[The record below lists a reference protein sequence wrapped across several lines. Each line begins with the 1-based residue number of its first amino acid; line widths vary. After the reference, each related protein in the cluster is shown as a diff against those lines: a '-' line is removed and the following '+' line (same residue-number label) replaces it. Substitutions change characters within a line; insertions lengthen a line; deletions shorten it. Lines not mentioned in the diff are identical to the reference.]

1 MTRSLFLL
9 MVLFA
14 AAPAAAQSQRPSD
27 AQLTPAPKSAFDG
40 VWKGMSDGGA
50 CNAPLDIQLSIEY
63 GFVEGTAFDTSARG
77 PAPNPSKAAPPAPT
91 PGLWQLHGT
100 AHGADGFTLVTAASV
115 TAIDRRG
122 GKMTVRRDGAGLVLT
137 EDGGCKRTARL
148 TR

>member
-1 MTRSLFLL
+1 MTRLSLALL
-9 MVLFA
+9 AALFA
-14 AAPAAAQSQRPSD
+14 AAPAAAQST
-27 AQLTPAPKSAFDG
+27 LTPAPKSVFDG

-77 PAPNPSKAAPPAPT
+77 PVPNPSKAAPPAPT

-115 TAIDRRG
+115 TAVDRRG

-137 EDGGCKRTARL
+137 EDSGCKRTARL